1 MTALYVAMKLTFPH
15 EWNISTTKFAFLIND
30 TVPSDQLELL
40 EERILFGLGWRV
52 NPAAPIEYCERILGV
67 VSEEDDDDKTPTMRR
82 SSSRDCVGDVAL
94 IESLTRGEWL
104 RRNRSRIDELVR
116 LQLDAALRDPNLI
129 RVASSCVAVAATV
142 NALEILGE
150 ADYSQDGSHHFAGC
164 VDRIREVSLDCE
176 LSTDA
181 ETRRVGSALVKLL
194 LRDGQ

>member
-1 MTALYVAMKLTFPH
+1 MTALYVAMKLTNPH

-40 EERILFGLGWRV
+40 EERILFGLGWCV
-52 NPAAPIEYCERILGV
+52 NPATPVEYCERILGV
-67 VSEEDDDDKTPTMRR
+67 IAEEDDDDKTPAMRR

-94 IESLTRGEWL
+94 IESLTRGEWI

-116 LQLDAALRDPNLI
+116 LQLDAALRDPDFI
-129 RVASSCVAVAATV
+129 RVGSSCVAVAATV
-142 NALEILGE
+142 NALDILGE
-150 ADYSQDGSHHFAGC
+150 ADYSQDGSRHFAGC

-176 LSTDA
+176 LSSDA
-181 ETRRVGSALVKLL
+181 ETRRAGSALVKLL